1 MGVVVSELLDA
12 VLQAILF
19 LLIPFLWWLMTARK
33 SEGFL
38 PWMGFRKVHHTGR
51 WLCTALGTV
60 LAVTAYGI
68 LTSALMAAYSEGITA
83 AGSSFA
89 GMGMAA
95 LPAVIVYSFIRTG
108 FSEEFLFRGFLL
120 KRISRRWGFIVG
132 NTVQALLF
140 GALHGIPFGL
150 ATHRIPVTVLL
161 TLLPGALGWYFGWLN
176 EKRCGGSVVPSWLL
190 HGLMN
195 TVVACLAL

>member
-1 MGVVVSELLDA
+1 MGAVGLELLGA

-19 LLIPFLWWLMTARK
+19 LLIPFLWWLMTARQ
-33 SEGFL
+33 SEDFL
-38 PWMGFRKVHHTGR
+38 PWMGFKRIRHTGR
-51 WLCTALGTV
+51 WLYTVLGTV
-60 LAVTAYGI
+60 LAVTAYGM
-68 LTSALMAAYSEGITA
+68 LTSAIMAVYSDRITA

-108 FSEEFLFRGFLL
+108 FSEELLFRGFLL

-150 ATHRIPVTVLL
+150 ATHSILVTALL
-161 TLLPGALGWYFGWLN
+161 TLLPGAFGWYVGWLN
-176 EKRCGGSVVPSWLL
+176 ENRCGGSVVPSWLL

-195 TVVACLAL
+195 TVVACLTL

>member
-1 MGVVVSELLDA
+1 MGAVGLELLGA

-19 LLIPFLWWLMTARK
+19 LLIPFLWWLMTARQ
-33 SEGFL
+33 SEDFL
-38 PWMGFRKVHHTGR
+38 PWMGFKRIRHTGR
-51 WLCTALGTV
+51 WLYTVLGTV
-60 LAVTAYGI
+60 LAVTAYGM
-68 LTSALMAAYSEGITA
+68 LTSAIMAVYSDRITA

-108 FSEEFLFRGFLL
+108 FSEELLFRGFLL

-150 ATHRIPVTVLL
+150 ATHSILVTTLF
-161 TLLPGALGWYFGWLN
+161 TLLPGAFGWYVGWLN
-176 EKRCGGSVVPSWLL
+176 ENRCGGSVVPSWLL

-195 TVVACLAL
+195 TVVACLTL

>member
-1 MGVVVSELLDA
+1 M
-12 VLQAILF
+12 
-19 LLIPFLWWLMTARK
+19 
-33 SEGFL
+33 
-38 PWMGFRKVHHTGR
+38 
-51 WLCTALGTV
+51 TALGTV

-68 LTSALMAAYSEGITA
+68 LTSALMAAYSDGITA

-140 GALHGIPFGL
+140 GARTASRLAWRLTAFRSPCCSRCFRARLAGISAGSMKS
-150 ATHRIPVTVLL
+150 
-161 TLLPGALGWYFGWLN
+161 GAEEASCPAG
-176 EKRCGGSVVPSWLL
+176 CCMAS
-190 HGLMN
+190 
-195 TVVACLAL
+195 